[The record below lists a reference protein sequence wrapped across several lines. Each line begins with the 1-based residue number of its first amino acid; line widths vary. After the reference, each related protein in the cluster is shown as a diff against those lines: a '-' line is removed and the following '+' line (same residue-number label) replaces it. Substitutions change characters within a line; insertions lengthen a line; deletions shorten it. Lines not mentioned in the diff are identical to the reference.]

1 MNYFHTDVQPES
13 SPRISIALC
22 SFNGGRFIAEQ
33 LASIASQTLPPSEV
47 VVCDDGSTDDTISCV
62 ESFAQS
68 APFPVR
74 VERHASPLGI
84 AANFSRAIELC
95 SGDVIALSDQDD
107 VWEPSKLEHI
117 AAAFVA
123 NGRLGLVLSD
133 ATAIDSAGKD
143 LHYRL
148 WDAIVP
154 PFTRAERRLAR
165 HGRLFDVLLRHY
177 VATGATLAFA
187 ARYRDLILPI
197 PGFALHDSWIAT
209 LIAAVAHSV
218 IIDEPLVRYR
228 QHASQAQ
235 GERVDSMLEQLRT
248 ARRIGVSKLEITS
261 RRFQAMRNRL
271 EGSPRF
277 SPSDKILD
285 ELSQKVDHLN
295 VRASMIRSGA
305 FRLPI
310 VLREIMRG
318 RYRRYSH
325 PWKWP
330 LADLFL

>member
-1 MNYFHTDVQPES
+1 MSDS
-13 SPRISIALC
+13 LALISVALC
-22 SFNGGRFIAEQ
+22 SFNGGRFVAEQ
-33 LASIASQTLPPSEV
+33 LASLASQTLPPSEV
-47 VVCDDGSTDDTISCV
+47 VICDDGSADGTLDCV
-62 ESFAQS
+62 ERFAQS
-68 APFPVR
+68 VPFPVR
-74 VERHASPLGI
+74 IERHQVPLGI

-107 VWEPSKLEHI
+107 IWEPSKLERI
-117 AAAFVA
+117 AESFAADE
-123 NGRLGLVLSD
+123 GLGLVLSD
-133 ATAIDSAGKD
+133 AAAIDANGND

-154 PFTRAERRLAR
+154 PFTHGERRLAR
-165 HGRLFDVLLRHY
+165 TGRFFDVLLRHY
-177 VATGATLAFA
+177 VATGATLAFS

-209 LIAAVAHSV
+209 LIAAVARST

-235 GERVDSMLEQLRT
+235 GERVDSLLEQLRT
-248 ARRIGVSKLEITS
+248 ARRMGVSKLEITS
-261 RRFQAMRNRL
+261 QRFQAMRDRL
-271 EGSPRF
+271 ESSPRY
-277 SPSDKILD
+277 SPPGKVLD
-285 ELSQKVDHLN
+285 HLAQKVDHLD
-295 VRASMIRSGA
+295 VRARMIRSGA